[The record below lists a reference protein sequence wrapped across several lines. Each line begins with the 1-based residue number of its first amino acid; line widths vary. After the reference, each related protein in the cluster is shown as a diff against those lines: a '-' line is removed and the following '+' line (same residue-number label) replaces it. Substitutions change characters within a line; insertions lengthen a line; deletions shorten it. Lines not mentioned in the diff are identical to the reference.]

1 MAAVMSAKTVTVYQ
15 CSQCGYEARKWLGKC
30 PDCGQWNTLQEQ
42 AVQAA
47 PAHMKKAA
55 TPVTPGAVP
64 VPLNQVAMEDFD
76 RSSTGIGELNRVL
89 GGGIVPGSLILI
101 GGDPGIGKSTLLLQM
116 ANHLAQA
123 GRHVLYVTGEESTRQ
138 VALRAAR
145 LGADASELY
154 LLAETCVERILH
166 QAQATRPEFII
177 VDSVQTMYRQ
187 DVASSPGSV
196 TQVRE
201 SAAALMRLA
210 KEEGCPVFLVGH
222 VTKSGALAG
231 PRVLEHM
238 VDTVLYFEGDEQHAY
253 RILRAVKN
261 RYGSTNEI
269 GIFEMRETGMAEIS
283 NPSQMMLHDRADA
296 AGSAVTASME
306 GSRPVLVEIQSLI
319 CSTSFGTPRR
329 MSTGIDYNRMVLLAA
344 VLEKRA
350 GLRLG
355 DQDIYL
361 NVAGGL
367 RLTEPA
373 ADLATVM
380 AMASGLRNQRLPQ
393 TTAFVGEIG
402 LSGEIR
408 PINRMESR
416 LQECHK
422 AGFHTV
428 LLPQRNL
435 RDLRVPDGL
444 DAVGV
449 AHITDALRLL
459 L

>member
-1 MAAVMSAKTVTVYQ
+1 MAAAMSVKTIYQ
-15 CSQCGYEARKWLGKC
+15 CTQCGYESRKWLGRC
-30 PDCGQWNTLQEQ
+30 PDCGEWNTLQEQ
-42 AVQAA
+42 VVEQP
-47 PAHMKKAA
+47 PAHSKKAGA
-55 TPVTPGAVP
+55 AVAPGAAP
-64 VPLNQVAMEDFD
+64 VPLPEVPMEDFE
-76 RSSTGIGELNRVL
+76 RASTGIGELDRVL
-89 GGGIVPGSLILI
+89 GGGIVQGSLILI
-101 GGDPGIGKSTLLLQM
+101 GGEPGIGKSTLLLQ
-116 ANHLAQA
+116 AADHLA
-123 GRHVLYVTGEESTRQ
+123 GSGHHVLYVTGEESTRQ

-145 LGADASELY
+145 LGAGAARLY

-166 QAQATRPEFII
+166 QAETTHPEFII

-210 KEEGCPVFLVGH
+210 KENGCPVFLVGH
-222 VTKSGALAG
+222 VTKAGALAG

-238 VDTVLYFEGDEQHAY
+238 VDTVLYFEGDEQHSY

-261 RYGSTNEI
+261 RFGSTNEI
-269 GIFEMRETGMAEIS
+269 GIFEMREDGMAEIA
-283 NPSQMMLHDRADA
+283 NPSEMMLHDRADA

-306 GSRPVLVEIQSLI
+306 GTRPVLVEIQALV
-319 CSTSFGTPRR
+319 CATSFGTPRR

-355 DQDIYL
+355 DQDIYI

-367 RLTEPA
+367 RLNEPA

-393 TTAFVGEIG
+393 TTAFIGEIG

-408 PINRMESR
+408 PVSRMETR
-416 LQECHK
+416 LQECRK
-422 AGFHTV
+422 AGFTTI
-428 LLPQRNL
+428 LLPKRNL
-435 RDLRVPDGL
+435 RDLRIPEGL

-449 AHITDALRLL
+449 THVTDALRLL